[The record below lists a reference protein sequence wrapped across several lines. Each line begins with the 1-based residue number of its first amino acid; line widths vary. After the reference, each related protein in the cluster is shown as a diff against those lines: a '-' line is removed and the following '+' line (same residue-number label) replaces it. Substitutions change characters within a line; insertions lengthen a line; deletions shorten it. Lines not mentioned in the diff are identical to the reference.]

1 MNKQELLR
9 DYKKQEDK
17 ICLSQVLDKIDF
29 SKTKEKIEYTDFLDM
44 YQISLVENFLRKI
57 RFENYQLFG
66 GYEESERKILIIYPK
81 KYNDRMIEKNYGKML
96 KIVRVELPEEEYGK
110 YSHRNYLGGIVKLGL
125 KREKVG
131 DILVSN
137 DGADIIV
144 VEDFAEILKK
154 ELPSLIRFERSRI
167 SMEELPNI
175 RKKEIKI
182 EEVSIIVPSLRLD
195 NIVSDLART
204 SRSKATQIISQER
217 VFING
222 QNETK
227 LSKQLKLNDV
237 ITIRGKGRF
246 VIKEF
251 TGTTRSGR
259 IVIRIEKYIWLFC
272 FPIESIIKNRSQLA
286 PILVPQQ

>member
-1 MNKQELLR
+1 MNKQDLLK
-9 DYKKQEDK
+9 DYKRQEDK
-17 ICLSQVLDKIDF
+17 ICLSQVLDKIEF
-29 SKTKEKIEYTDFLDM
+29 AKTRERIEYTDFLDM
-44 YQISLVENFLRKI
+44 YQISLIENFLRKI
-57 RFENYQLFG
+57 SFENYQLFG
-66 GYEESERKILIIYPK
+66 GYAESERKVLIVYPE
-81 KYNDRMIEKNYGKML
+81 KYSERMIEKNYNKML
-96 KIVRVELPEEEYGK
+96 KIIRIELPEEEHGK

-131 DILVSN
+131 DILVSD

-144 VEDFAEILKK
+144 VEDFAEILRK
-154 ELPSLIRFERSRI
+154 ELPSLTRFENSKIAIEEI
-167 SMEELPNI
+167 SNI
-175 RKKEIKI
+175 RKKEVKI

-204 SRSKATQIISQER
+204 SRSKAAQIISQER

-237 ITIRGKGRF
+237 ITIRGKGKF

-251 TGTTRSGR
+251 AGTTRSGR
-259 IVIRIEKYIWLFC
+259 TVVRIEKY
-272 FPIESIIKNRSQLA
+272 
-286 PILVPQQ
+286 V

>member
-1 MNKQELLR
+1 MNKQELLK
-9 DYKKQEDK
+9 DYKKQDDK
-17 ICLSQVLDKIDF
+17 MCLSQVLDKIEF
-29 SKTKEKIEYTDFLDM
+29 SRTREKVEYTDFLDM

-57 RFENYQLFG
+57 RFDNCQLFG
-66 GYEESERKILIIYPK
+66 GYDESERKILIVYPE
-81 KYNDRMIEKNYGKML
+81 KYNEKMIEKNYTKML
-96 KIVRVELPEEEYGK
+96 KIVRVELPEEEHGK
-110 YSHRNYLGGIVKLGL
+110 YAHRNYLGGIVKLGL

-144 VEDFAEILKK
+144 VDDFAEILKN
-154 ELPSLIRFERSRI
+154 ELPSLTRFENSKI
-167 SMEELPNI
+167 NLEELSDI

-182 EEVSIIVPSLRLD
+182 EEISIIVPSLRLD

-204 SRSKATQIISQER
+204 SRSKAAEIINQER
-217 VFING
+217 VFVNG

-227 LSKQLKLNDV
+227 LSKQVKLNDV

-246 VIKEF
+246 IIKEF

-259 IVIRIEKYIWLFC
+259 TVIKIEKYI
-272 FPIESIIKNRSQLA
+272 
-286 PILVPQQ
+286 

>member
-154 ELPSLIRFERSRI
+154 ELPSLTRFERSRI
-167 SMEELPNI
+167 SMEELSNI

-259 IVIRIEKYIWLFC
+259 IVIRIEKYI
-272 FPIESIIKNRSQLA
+272 
-286 PILVPQQ
+286 

>member
-1 MNKQELLR
+1 MNKQDLLK
-9 DYKKQEDK
+9 DYKRQEDK
-17 ICLSQVLDKIDF
+17 ICLSQVLDKIEF
-29 SKTKEKIEYTDFLDM
+29 AKTRERIEYTDFLDM
-44 YQISLVENFLRKI
+44 YQISLIENFLRKI
-57 RFENYQLFG
+57 SFENYQLFG
-66 GYEESERKILIIYPK
+66 GYAESERKILIVYPE
-81 KYNDRMIEKNYGKML
+81 KYSERMIEKNYNKML
-96 KIVRVELPEEEYGK
+96 KVVRIELPEEEQGK

-144 VEDFAEILKK
+144 VEDFAEILRK
-154 ELPSLIRFERSRI
+154 ELPSLTRFENSKIAIEEI
-167 SMEELPNI
+167 SNI
-175 RKKEIKI
+175 RKKEVKI

-204 SRSKATQIISQER
+204 SRSKAAQIISQER

-237 ITIRGKGRF
+237 ITIRGKGKF

-251 TGTTRSGR
+251 AGTTRSGR
-259 IVIRIEKYIWLFC
+259 TVVRIEKY
-272 FPIESIIKNRSQLA
+272 
-286 PILVPQQ
+286 V

>member
-1 MNKQELLR
+1 MNKQDLLK
-9 DYKKQEDK
+9 DYKKQDDK
-17 ICLSQVLDKIDF
+17 ICLSQVLDKIEF
-29 SKTKEKIEYTDFLDM
+29 SKSREKLEFTDFLDM
-44 YQISLVENFLRKI
+44 YQISLAENFLRKI
-57 RFENYQLFG
+57 NFKNYKFFG
-66 GYEESERKILIIYPK
+66 GYEDSERKILIIYPD
-81 KYNDRMIEKNYGKML
+81 KYNDKMIEKNYGKML
-96 KIVRVELPEEEYGK
+96 KIVRIELPEEEQGK

-137 DGADIIV
+137 EGADIIV
-144 VEDFAEILKK
+144 VDDFKEILKN
-154 ELPSLIRFERSRI
+154 ELPQLTRFENSKI
-167 SMEELPNI
+167 SIEEISNI

-204 SRSKATQIISQER
+204 SRSKAAEIINQER
-217 VFING
+217 VFVNG

-227 LSKQLKLNDV
+227 LSKQAKLGDI

-259 IVIRIEKYIWLFC
+259 TVIKIEKYI
-272 FPIESIIKNRSQLA
+272 
-286 PILVPQQ
+286 

>member
-9 DYKKQEDK
+9 DYRKQEDK
-17 ICLSQVLDKIDF
+17 MCLSQVLDKIEF
-29 SKTKEKIEYTDFLDM
+29 SRARDKIEHTDFLDM
-44 YQISLVENFLRKI
+44 YQISLVENFFRKI
-57 RFENYQLFG
+57 SFKNYQLFG
-66 GYEESERKILIIYPK
+66 GYSESERKILIIYPE
-81 KYNDRMIEKNYGKML
+81 KYNDKMIEKNYCKML
-96 KIVRVELPEEEYGK
+96 KIVRIELPEEEYGK
-110 YSHRNYLGGIVKLGL
+110 YAHRNYLGGIVKLGL

-131 DILVSN
+131 DILVLDN
-137 DGADIIV
+137 GADIIV

-154 ELPSLIRFERSRI
+154 ELPSLTRFYGSKI
-167 SMEELPNI
+167 YIEELLNI

-182 EEVSIIVPSLRLD
+182 EEISIIVPSLRLD

-204 SRSKATQIISQER
+204 SRSKATQIINQER

-227 LSKQLKLNDV
+227 LSKQIKLNDI

-246 VIKEF
+246 IIKQF

-259 IVIRIEKYIWLFC
+259 TVIRVEKY
-272 FPIESIIKNRSQLA
+272 
-286 PILVPQQ
+286 V

>member
-1 MNKQELLR
+1 MNKQELLK
-9 DYKKQEDK
+9 DYKRQEDK
-17 ICLSQVLDKIDF
+17 ICLSQVLDKIEF
-29 SKTKEKIEYTDFLDM
+29 SKTRERIEYTDFLDM

-57 RFENYQLFG
+57 SFENYQLFG
-66 GYEESERKILIIYPK
+66 GYAESERKILIAYPE
-81 KYNDRMIEKNYGKML
+81 KYNERMIDR
-96 KIVRVELPEEEYGK
+96 IELPEEEQGK

-144 VEDFAEILKK
+144 VEDFAEILRK
-154 ELPSLIRFERSRI
+154 ELPSLTRFENSKIAIEEI
-167 SMEELPNI
+167 SNI
-175 RKKEIKI
+175 RKKEVKI

-204 SRSKATQIISQER
+204 SRSKAAQIISQER

-251 TGTTRSGR
+251 AGTTRSGR
-259 IVIRIEKYIWLFC
+259 TVVRIEKYL
-272 FPIESIIKNRSQLA
+272 
-286 PILVPQQ
+286 

>member
-1 MNKQELLR
+1 MNKQDFLK

-17 ICLSQVLDKIDF
+17 MLLAQVLDKIEF
-29 SKTKEKIEYTDFLDM
+29 VKTRGKLEYTDFLDM
-44 YQISLVENFLRKI
+44 YQISLVENFLKKI
-57 RFENYQLFG
+57 KFENYKLYG
-66 GYEESERKILIIYPK
+66 GYKDAERKVLIIYPE
-81 KYNDRMIEKNYGKML
+81 KYDEIMLEKNYSKIL
-96 KIVRVELPEEEYGK
+96 KAVRVTLPEEEKGR

-131 DILVSN
+131 DILVS
-137 DGADIIV
+137 DTGADIIV
-144 VEDFAEILKK
+144 MEDFSEILKK
-154 ELPSLIRFERSRI
+154 ELPSLTRFENSKI
-167 SMEELPNI
+167 EIIELKDL

-182 EEVSIIVPSLRLD
+182 EDIKIIVPSLRLD

-204 SRSKATQIISQER
+204 SRSKAKQIIEQER

-227 LSKQLKLNDV
+227 LSKQIKLNDI

-251 TGTTRSGR
+251 EGTTRSGR
-259 IVIRIEKYIWLFC
+259 AVIVVEKYI
-272 FPIESIIKNRSQLA
+272 
-286 PILVPQQ
+286 